1 MDVNLLR
8 SLFTVVCLAVFIGI
22 VAWAYSRGNKAE
34 FEEAGRLPLSED

>member
-22 VAWAYSRGNKAE
+22 VAWAYSRGNKAK